1 MQRALL
7 FSLAVTLT
15 APLPAQTRTVAAQ
28 RSPAAIPT
36 PASVLG
42 FEPGTDRKLPAWSD
56 VGRYFAALDA
66 ASPRITVR
74 SLGRT
79 TLGRPFL
86 AAFIGDSAT
95 LANLPRYQEI
105 QRRLADARTWRSGD
119 RARLI
124 AEGKEIVLVTSSIH
138 STEVGGILTP
148 LVLAHRLV
156 SSEDA
161 DARAIRSNAL
171 VILVPSLNPDGVDI
185 VGDWYRST
193 LGTPAEGSG
202 PPELYHK

>member
-1 MQRALL
+1 MRRTLL
-7 FSLAVTLT
+7 PFAFLLT

-28 RSPAAIPT
+28 RSPTAVPT

-42 FEPGTDRKLPAWSD
+42 FEPGTDRKLPSWSD

-74 SLGRT
+74 TLGRT

-86 AAFIGDSAT
+86 AAFIADSST

-105 QRRLADARTWRSGD
+105 QRRLADARTWRSDD

-124 AEGKEIVLVTSSIH
+124 AEG
-138 STEVGGILTP
+138 
-148 LVLAHRLV
+148 
-156 SSEDA
+156 
-161 DARAIRSNAL
+161 
-171 VILVPSLNPDGVDI
+171 
-185 VGDWYRST
+185 
-193 LGTPAEGSG
+193 
-202 PPELYHK
+202 